1 MTAIRFSGRIAGH
14 YRDWFPI
21 CHKPKTHLGYARG
34 PTAPPTAVG
43 RRPVDHFKI
52 ASYADPTIGDHRSRA
67 LGGVAAIF
75 DDVGRVGGQVGG
87 EVVAARPTR
96 TPPEK
101 KKVRVG
107 RVQDR
112 GYGSGSWVGDRSGRQ
127 PRMLIGVVRVAA
139 GQVGFMNGAAIV
151 AGQQG

>member
-43 RRPVDHFKI
+43 RRPADDFNI
-52 ASYADPTIGDHRSRA
+52 TYYADLPIGDHRARA

-75 DDVGRVGGQVGG
+75 DDVGRVGVELGG
-87 EVVAARPTR
+87 EVGAARPIR
-96 TPPEK
+96 PRHEIQI
-101 KKVRVG
+101 VR
-107 RVQDR
+107 
-112 GYGSGSWVGDRSGRQ
+112 
-127 PRMLIGVVRVAA
+127 
-139 GQVGFMNGAAIV
+139 
-151 AGQQG
+151 